1 MPSNTA
7 RTASESAAQLSGA
20 TGTPLN
26 SLGIV
31 QDNPSSAEAIGAARE
46 DICLIAKRDI
56 KADRPVLRKV
66 ALAAL
71 SVQLNTT
78 VERLLADHPELHEL
92 SARFDSPV
100 LHSYGEV
107 ANFVTQ
113 VNSVRDGF
121 GKTDYA
127 ARLLGVPDEELEA
140 VKSDEVRAASAAAFN
155 AIFAAPTGGAE
166 E

>member
-1 MPSNTA
+1 M
-7 RTASESAAQLSGA
+7 
-20 TGTPLN
+20 
-26 SLGIV
+26 
-31 QDNPSSAEAIGAARE
+31 
-46 DICLIAKRDI
+46 
-56 KADRPVLRKV
+56 
-66 ALAAL
+66 
-71 SVQLNTT
+71 
-78 VERLLADHPELHEL
+78 
-92 SARFDSPV
+92 

-155 AIFAAPTGGAE
+155 AIFAAPAGGAE